1 VTCHIYNRYL
11 KPFGRKIWLGLCY
24 VWDRPVIVVTI
35 LLVLSALLSRI
46 IIKDSFKPYTN
57 CRYLIVTKLS
67 VSNAFCDGVTV
78 RDPLFGK
85 KLFEI
90 PGLSSLMDKPLE
102 LLRKVAAWIIVTFF
116 VFLSLF
122 LTITINNFIRII
134 KILTFNKEEWKRF
147 LASARTFLFILVAF
161 CSIFYF
167 TAIR

>member
-1 VTCHIYNRYL
+1 VTCHTYDRYL
-11 KPFGRKIWLGLCY
+11 KPFGRKFWSGICY

-35 LLVLSALLSRI
+35 LVVLSALLFDT

-57 CRYLIVTKLS
+57 CRYLIATKLN
-67 VSNAFCDGVTV
+67 VGNVVCDGVTV

-85 KLFEI
+85 KLFEL
-90 PGLSSLMDKPLE
+90 PGLSALMDKPLE
-102 LLRKVAAWIIVTFF
+102 LFRKVFAWIIVTFF

-122 LTITINNFIRII
+122 LTITINNIIRII

-147 LASARTFLFILVAF
+147 LASARTFLLILVTF
-161 CSIFYF
+161 CSVFYF